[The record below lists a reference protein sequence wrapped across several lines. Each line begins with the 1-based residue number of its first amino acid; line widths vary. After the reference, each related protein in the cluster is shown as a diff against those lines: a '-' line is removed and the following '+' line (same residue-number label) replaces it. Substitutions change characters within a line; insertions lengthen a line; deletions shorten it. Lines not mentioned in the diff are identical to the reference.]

1 LSETFSRKPI
11 KRTAANPHGYWVCFV
26 SVQID
31 ISNNK
36 GQCLNFNLSCFN
48 KTLEHTAASL
58 HIILTLLLLIYIIY
72 IEIDSWTK
80 MFEITQ
86 PCGFA
91 AVRTA
96 RIGLKVLDTFFDNIL
111 VVIQGVSRLEALQ
124 GALLPDADLV
134 P

>member
-1 LSETFSRKPI
+1 MSELFSQKPDG
-11 KRTAANPHGYWVCFV
+11 RTAANPHEYWIQCR
-26 SVQID
+26 SVQIG

-36 GQCLNFNLSCFN
+36 GQCLNITLNSFNE
-48 KTLEHTAASL
+48 TPEHAAVSL

-72 IEIDSWTK
+72 IEIDSWTE

-96 RIGLKVLDTFFDNIL
+96 RIGLKVLDTVFGEKFSL
-111 VVIQGVSRLEALQ
+111 TFREGHAVA
-124 GALLPDADLV
+124 
-134 P
+134 